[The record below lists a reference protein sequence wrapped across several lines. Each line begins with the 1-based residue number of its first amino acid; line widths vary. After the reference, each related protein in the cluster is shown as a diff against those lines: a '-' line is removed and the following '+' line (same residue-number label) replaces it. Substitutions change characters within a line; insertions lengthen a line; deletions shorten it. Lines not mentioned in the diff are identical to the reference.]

1 MTLQRQR
8 KVDIVANSI
17 PDLEV
22 YGENSGDLLVLSW
35 GGVFGSVK
43 SAVKK
48 SQEHGSSVSHV
59 HIRHIN
65 PFPKNLG
72 KILKS
77 FKKVLIPE
85 LNMGQL
91 LTIIRAKY
99 LVDAVGFNQVAGKPF
114 SSNTVFNTIES
125 LLKEDK

>member
-1 MTLQRQR
+1 M
-8 KVDIVANSI
+8 V
-17 PDLEV
+17 
-22 YGENSGDLLVLSW
+22 LLNQLL
-35 GGVFGSVK
+35 
-43 SAVKK
+43 KK

-65 PFPKNLG
+65 LFPKNLG